1 MWAKIPAD
9 LVDAAAAAGGVPA
22 QAPDPILSTQRL
34 RIREDRILSTQRLP
48 VREDRILSIQRY
60 VARAEM
66 SLSTENDVSTS
77 SDDIQYFFLRASR
90 GWEGC
95 AYMYMQCKLYY

>member
-48 VREDRILSIQRY
+48 MRAERILSIERPLSLEDRILSTQRC
-60 VARAEM
+60 VARADM
-66 SLSTENDVSTS
+66 NVFSLE
-77 SDDIQYFFLRASR
+77 
-90 GWEGC
+90 
-95 AYMYMQCKLYY
+95 

>member
-22 QAPDPILSTQRL
+22 LAPDPILSTQRL
-34 RIREDRILSTQRLP
+34 RIREDRILSTQRLSMRAEQILSIERP
-48 VREDRILSIQRY
+48 LSLEDRILSTQRC

-66 SLSTENDVSTS
+66 N
-77 SDDIQYFFLRASR
+77 FFDL
-90 GWEGC
+90 E
-95 AYMYMQCKLYY
+95 

>member
-1 MWAKIPAD
+1 MWGKIPAD
-9 LVDAAAAAGGVPA
+9 LGGCHCGKNRPPPTAG
-22 QAPDPILSTQRL
+22 PDPILSSQRL

-66 SLSTENDVSTS
+66 NLST
-77 SDDIQYFFLRASR
+77 
-90 GWEGC
+90 
-95 AYMYMQCKLYY
+95 

>member
-1 MWAKIPAD
+1 MWGKIPAD
-9 LVDAAAAAGGVPA
+9 LGGCHCGKNRPPPPTAG
-22 QAPDPILSTQRL
+22 PDPILPTQRL

-66 SLSTENDVSTS
+66 NLST
-77 SDDIQYFFLRASR
+77 
-90 GWEGC
+90 
-95 AYMYMQCKLYY
+95 